1 MERSEPTFVPEWL
14 KTSSSASHS
23 DDQSVPKVVRNKSLV
38 NGGDKDLG
46 RSNSS
51 SFFRRAN
58 GSNGGAH
65 LRAYSSFGRNRDR
78 DWDRDRE
85 RNENRHRD
93 YSDPFRFEKDGLRRS
108 YSNLSAKRGESWPR
122 KVVGERNGHNNNKGK
137 ISFERDF
144 PSLGAE
150 EKHMDCEIGRVTS
163 PGLTSAIQSLPVG
176 NSGGDVW
183 TSALAEVP
191 VMVGSNGP
199 TSTAK
204 PTQESPVCESLS
216 HTEADE
222 TAFERDESDNIKYTD
237 QQHVMVGMSETK
249 GIERERKDIRVIS
262 S

>member
-1 MERSEPTFVPEWL
+1 MCFVVV
-14 KTSSSASHS
+14 
-23 DDQSVPKVVRNKSLV
+23 DDQSVPKIVRNKSLV
-38 NGGDKDLG
+38 NGGDSDLG

-85 RNENRHRD
+85 RNENRRRD

-108 YSNLSAKRGESWPR
+108 YSNLSSKRGESWPR
-122 KVVGERNGHNNNKGK
+122 KVVGERNGHNNNNGK

-150 EKHMDCEIGRVTS
+150 EKHMECEIGRVTS

-199 TSTAK
+199 TSVSVSANVATGRNMA
-204 PTQESPVCESLS
+204 
-216 HTEADE
+216 E
-222 TAFERDESDNIKYTD
+222 TLAQGPPRAQAAPQVLHSVFDACIKNI
-237 QQHVMVGMSETK
+237 
-249 GIERERKDIRVIS
+249 
-262 S
+262 